1 MENISLR
8 NLFRKNSILTLAAIF
23 IPGIL
28 FLAILFLL
36 ARRNDILFEILSRD
50 PIQTLNG
57 KPYIGIISNI
67 GIIFWCLTSAI
78 LLYSARIL
86 SLLKGPRKKTSFL
99 LITGLLTLLMLSDDL
114 FLIHDV
120 VFPEYLNMD
129 EKVII
134 VFYGLLFI
142 AIFAYY
148 REIILKTDY
157 ILLILAFSS
166 LGSSVVTDIIDA
178 LGIDVAQL
186 YLIEDGLKFMG
197 IIAWFAYFT
206 RTSYS
211 FIRGSLKSVSERGRV
226 NE

>member
-1 MENISLR
+1 
-8 NLFRKNSILTLAAIF
+8 
-23 IPGIL
+23 
-28 FLAILFLL
+28 
-36 ARRNDILFEILSRD
+36 
-50 PIQTLNG
+50 
-57 KPYIGIISNI
+57 
-67 GIIFWCLTSAI
+67 
-78 LLYSARIL
+78 
-86 SLLKGPRKKTSFL
+86 
-99 LITGLLTLLMLSDDL
+99 MLSDDL

-120 VFPEYLNMD
+120 VFPEYLNID

-166 LGSSVVTDIIDA
+166 LGSSVATDIIDA
-178 LGIDVAQL
+178 LGIDVTQL
-186 YLIEDGLKFMG
+186 YLLEDGLKFQG

-211 FIRGSLKSVSERGRV
+211 FIRGSLESVSGKGRV